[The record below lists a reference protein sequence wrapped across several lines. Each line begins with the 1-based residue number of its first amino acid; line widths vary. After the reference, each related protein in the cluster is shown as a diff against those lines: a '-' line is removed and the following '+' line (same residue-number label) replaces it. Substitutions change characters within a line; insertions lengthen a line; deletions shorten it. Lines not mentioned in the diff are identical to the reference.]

1 MIHNVT
7 KIQRID
13 SGLVK
18 IYNQSNVI
26 GAFSGLKTLT
36 IGYENGKPKT
46 INFIDSVLNLFS
58 FYVYN
63 LTTINGKDKDSTWSS
78 VDPSDTSGAY
88 ETKVYEVYDF
98 LCDFIYTAPTEIN
111 ITDSAGD
118 IINPAQDETII
129 LLRRI
134 AKILEPIG
142 TQDAQQ
148 RQRISL
154 DTTTITMG
162 TAPSTFAGV
171 DIRFQ
176 IIDWA
181 RVAYNTGIREKLT

>member
-7 KIQRID
+7 KIQRLD

-18 IYNQSNVI
+18 LYNQSNVI

-46 INFIDSVLNLFS
+46 INFVDSVLNLFS

-134 AKILEPIG
+134 AKLLEPIG

-148 RQRISL
+148 RQRITLSSTETSVS
-154 DTTTITMG
+154 TTP
-162 TAPSTFAGV
+162 ATFAGV

-176 IIDWA
+176 IVDWA
-181 RVAYNTGIREKLT
+181 RVAYNTGIRAKLT

>member
-7 KIQRID
+7 KIQRLD

-18 IYNQSNVI
+18 LYNQSNVI

-36 IGYENGKPKT
+36 IGYENGKAKT
-46 INFIDSVLNLFS
+46 INFVDSVLNLFS

-78 VDPSDTSGAY
+78 IDPSDTSGAY

-118 IINPAQDETII
+118 IINPSQDETII

-134 AKILEPIG
+134 AKLLEPIG
-142 TQDAQQ
+142 TQDSAQ
-148 RQRISL
+148 RQRVNIAASEIGFLISSY
-154 DTTTITMG
+154 G
-162 TAPSTFAGV
+162 GV
-171 DIRFQ
+171 DVRFQ
-176 IIDWA
+176 IMDWA
-181 RVAYNTGIREKLT
+181 KINYNTGIRSNLIFS